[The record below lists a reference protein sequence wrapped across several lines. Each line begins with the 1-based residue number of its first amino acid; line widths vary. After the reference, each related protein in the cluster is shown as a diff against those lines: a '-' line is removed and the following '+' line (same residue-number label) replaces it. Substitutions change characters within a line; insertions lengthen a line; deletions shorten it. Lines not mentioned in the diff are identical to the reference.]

1 MGNKP
6 MPAQSSQQ
14 PRVAINDQCTY
25 QVRRERH
32 WVEAHR
38 LQPLVWAPGREP
50 GATRWPFFSRV
61 GEWTGLRRG
70 REVLERDARWASE
83 QCERNWSLK

>member
-50 GATRWPFFSRV
+50 G
-61 GEWTGLRRG
+61 RRG
-70 REVLERDARWASE
+70 GRSFRGWGSGPDYGGVGRYLSVMRDGRQSSVKE
-83 QCERNWSLK
+83 IGR